1 MSIPIFSFCGFLFSK
16 CKIYYKI
23 FSNRE
28 IQKVKK
34 GGRNLSILGKRIKKL
49 REEAG
54 LSQKELAKRLNI
66 SNTTLSQY
74 ETGQR
79 VPSDDIKIK
88 IAEFFNT
95 TIDYLLGRT
104 NQRDPDKLEFPV
116 EFKTPEEAMKFIL
129 EQNVIMG
136 FGGFDINKM
145 NDEEI
150 IEFANELLRQL
161 KLISYKYKK

>member
-1 MSIPIFSFCGFLFSK
+1 M
-16 CKIYYKI
+16 
-23 FSNRE
+23 
-28 IQKVKK
+28 
-34 GGRNLSILGKRIKKL
+34 SILGKRIKKL

-54 LSQKELAKRLNI
+54 LSQIELSKVLNI

-79 VPSDDIKIK
+79 IPSDDIKIK

-95 TIDYLLGRT
+95 TVDYLLGRT
-104 NQRDPDKLEFPV
+104 DQRDPDKPELPIEFD
-116 EFKTPEEAMKFIL
+116 TPEEAMKFIL
-129 EQNVIMG
+129 EQNIIMG
-136 FGGFDINKM
+136 FGGFDVNKM
-145 NDEEI
+145 SDEEI

>member
-1 MSIPIFSFCGFLFSK
+1 M
-16 CKIYYKI
+16 
-23 FSNRE
+23 
-28 IQKVKK
+28 
-34 GGRNLSILGKRIKKL
+34 SILGKRIKKL

-54 LSQKELAKRLNI
+54 LSQIELSKMLNI

-79 VPSDDIKIK
+79 IPSDDIKIK

-95 TIDYLLGRT
+95 TVDYLLGRT
-104 NQRDPDKLEFPV
+104 DQRDPDKPELPIEFD
-116 EFKTPEEAMKFIL
+116 TPEEAMKFIL